1 MNIKY
6 GFGKVVD
13 ASFEDAI
20 DLVTRELQKEG
31 FGVLSD
37 IDVEATFKK
46 KLGKE
51 ILPYRILGACNPL
64 LAHQAISAEPAV
76 GLLLPCNTLVRQM
89 EDGSVR
95 VDFMDPEVALGIVDN
110 PVITD
115 MVGRVKT
122 RLKRVLDTL

>member
-1 MNIKY
+1 MDIKY

-13 ASFEDAI
+13 TDFEGAI

-31 FGVLSD
+31 FGILSD

-64 LAHQAISAEPAV
+64 LANQAISAEPTV
-76 GLLLPCNTLVRQM
+76 GLLLPCNALVRQL

-95 VDFMDPEVALGIVDN
+95 VDFMDPEVVMGMVDSQ
-110 PVITD
+110 VITD

>member
-1 MNIKY
+1 MDIKY
-6 GFGKVVD
+6 GFGKVVETD
-13 ASFEDAI
+13 FEGAI
-20 DLVTRELQKEG
+20 ELVTRELQKEG
-31 FGVLSD
+31 FGILSD

-64 LAHQAISAEPAV
+64 LANQAISAEPTV
-76 GLLLPCNTLVRQM
+76 GLLLPCNTLVRQL

-95 VDFMDPEVALGIVDN
+95 VDFMDPEVALGMVDN

-122 RLKRVLDTL
+122 RLKRVMDTL